1 MSERLK
7 RIQAPTLGSSYG
19 ANIESTF
26 ANINSNFGV
35 VGNQDFVKGD
45 KGTSVAI
52 FNTSWSS
59 LLDSEGSEYSSG
71 NNQFNLPDQSQD
83 IKDSLNFG
91 DELDVNTFVENLSKY
106 SAENII
112 ICFDET
118 QAGAAEC
125 ELTYVFPIVAMDER
139 FYNTSDSNYPSNLSG
154 LTDMSCVLSCQG
166 GTWSAVQAFPTLYY
180 DGIQLKWKIN
190 GQNTEIDARGIQGA
204 NGRPAVTWVGK
215 CTYSS
220 SNNMQTITHFLIENA
235 WKSVN
240 QLPSGSNPQT
250 GDLIYVLP
258 DASGDNRY
266 WISSLY
272 IDSGVYKACCNS
284 GDFRTASINNLGFQS
299 VMAAINPAGTNKGL
313 FVPDKMQFS
322 DTTDKG
328 FIIKNTAANE
338 LTIAKTLNAGSTET
352 SGGTLKSMMN
362 LNVDGTIQATIIRAT
377 QEINTSTIKATDNL
391 NLDALSVSEGPEAL
405 ASGSYSHA
413 EGWGSAEN
421 SYSHAE
427 GLGVASGR
435 HSHSEGG
442 YGDPEDESE
451 STNASGEGS
460 HAEGRST
467 IASGIASHAEGRHT
481 TASGNASHAEGEHT
495 LASGE
500 GSHAEGIGTITN
512 FEGEHSCGK
521 YNLSGYLYG
530 SGNKYAICKTQ
541 TDLEITAGG
550 TTWARFVNDNHTI
563 FSVGFGTGGTDSQ
576 RRNLLMC
583 CADGNTYANW
593 NGLSGYISNNAEAS
607 SFQTFVRISTIS

>member
-220 SNNMQTITHFLIENA
+220 SNNMQTITHFLIENT

-338 LTIAKTLNAGSTET
+338 LTIAKTSNTGSTET

-362 LNVDGTIQATIIRAT
+362 LNVAGDINATGD
-377 QEINTSTIKATDNL
+377 INITGNFDVLGSDIKLGDEG
-391 NLDALSVSEGPEAL
+391 SKVSECLGAAVGE
-405 ASGSYSHA
+405 YSHA
-413 EGWGSAEN
+413 EGGLDEGEN
-421 SYSHAE
+421 EGTTAYAPYSHAE
-427 GLGVASGR
+427 GRATCTGVVNDSSVGIA
-435 HSHSEGG
+435 SHSEGYFTLARG
-442 YGDPEDESE
+442 NY
-451 STNASGEGS
+451 S
-460 HAEGRST
+460 HAEGNGTS
-467 IASGIASHAEGRHT
+467 AK
-481 TASGNASHAEGEHT
+481 GNASHAEG
-495 LASGE
+495 
-500 GSHAEGIGTITN
+500 IGTVTN
-512 FEGEHSCGK
+512 FEGEHACGK
-521 YNLSGYLYG
+521 YNLSGKIYACSEIFDDTVIYAVVPPTTSGDILDAEGHTWQNDLYYG
-530 SGNKYAICKTQ
+530 EESYG
-541 TDLEITAGG
+541 
-550 TTWARFVNDNHTI
+550 HTL
-563 FSVGFGTGGTDSQ
+563 FSVGCGDSNADYE
-576 RRNLLMC
+576 RANALMC
-583 CADGNTYANW
+583 SNYGYTFVAELVGQHIQGYLKS
-593 NGLSGYISNNAEAS
+593 GLSFEGNQ
-607 SFQTFVRISTIS
+607 FQTFRKL